1 MGLLEWL
8 ALAGSVAGLLA
19 WFHALDHARVGEL
32 RDVRQDHAVLA
43 QRVDDEVRRC
53 DGLAE
58 RLAERETDAALLR
71 REIEILRGTVEH
83 NRNNCKNGGELVVGE
98 LKLLD
103 EKLDAIERRLP
114 RPRN

>member
-1 MGLLEWL
+1 MGLIEWL

-19 WFHALDHARVGEL
+19 WFHALDHARLGEL
-32 RDVRQDHAVLA
+32 RDARLAHAVLA
-43 QRVDDEVRRC
+43 QRVEDDGQRC
-53 DGLAE
+53 DGLTE
-58 RLAERETDAALLR
+58 RVTEGEKEIALLR
-71 REIEILRGTVEH
+71 REIEILRGVVDH
-83 NRNNCKNGGELVVGE
+83 NRTNCKNGGELVVGE